1 MNSAAVMFTSR
12 DAMKTDLA
20 VLEVRVWVYSNS
32 RMVQHTEELE
42 QTVQLQIQNLILG
55 LREESLVS
63 YLYNK
68 IILCI
73 LESL

>member
-1 MNSAAVMFTSR
+1 MNSAAVMFTSW
-12 DAMKTDLA
+12 DAMKTDLT

-32 RMVQHTEELE
+32 RMVQHTKELE

>member
-1 MNSAAVMFTSR
+1 
-12 DAMKTDLA
+12 MKTDLT

-42 QTVQLQIQNLILG
+42 QTVRLQIQNLILG

-63 YLYNK
+63 YVYNK

-73 LESL
+73 LESLDPF

>member
-1 MNSAAVMFTSR
+1 MN
-12 DAMKTDLA
+12 AMKTDLA